1 MFLHL
6 LGAHR
11 QQTLASL
18 HDQGHNAGS
27 VDGVGGQPAN
37 AVWSDVF
44 GYVSFG
50 CWLLVLLPQLWLNYR
65 RKSSDG
71 LSLGF
76 ILMWLAGDFADWF
89 GAYVGRLLLPAIL
102 IALYFV
108 FTDIVLLAQ
117 MSCYR
122 KSDDDIFGVGQL
134 PEGAERPPLLMRR
147 GRRACRLSGPD
158 STKQRLEEYH
168 EAEREALLD
177 RGFEEH
183 QIYRGYGA
191 LPASTSSRSSTAP
204 ARSSCASATQQALQS
219 IRELGSAETGRAVA
233 ISVVALVALLGVG
246 VGARAALAFYP
257 PRVTVIV
264 SQVFG
269 YLSAALFF
277 IAYIPQIA
285 WNFTA
290 ESTEGLSPL
299 MFCFTVLGNIT
310 YCLSILAMSTER
322 DYLIAYAPWLAG
334 AAGTLGF
341 EAVILWQCYFYAKPR
356 FGSRRSSSASSASL
370 VNNSEENDDDDGE
383 DDDDGSNGVPED
395 SRSIVSRPRRSR
407 RRWRRTR
414 RPTSAGTSVSRS
426 RVRSPGPGDIQI

>member
-6 LGAHR
+6 VSSHR
-11 QQTLASL
+11 QQTLISL
-18 HDQGHNAGS
+18 QTANENDTVA
-27 VDGVGGQPAN
+27 GGQGVN
-37 AVWSDVF
+37 AVWSDIF

-76 ILMWLAGDFADWF
+76 ILLWLAGDFADWF

-108 FTDIVLLAQ
+108 VTDIVLLAQ
-117 MSCYR
+117 MFCYR
-122 KSDDDIFGVGQL
+122 KSDDQIFGAGQL
-134 PEGAERPPLLMRR
+134 PEGAERPPLMMRR
-147 GRRACRLSGPD
+147 GRRACRYSGPENF
-158 STKQRLEEYH
+158 KRRLEEYR

-177 RGFEEH
+177 RGFDEC
-183 QIYRGYGA
+183 QIDSMYGSI
-191 LPASTSSRSSTAP
+191 PAAASPVNESESTLEQVVSSVREIGS
-204 ARSSCASATQQALQS
+204 ARS
-219 IRELGSAETGRAVA
+219 GKA
-233 ISVVALVALLGVG
+233 ITTALLVFLLLIGSGV
-246 VGARAALAFYP
+246 ATRAFLAYYP
-257 PRVTVIV
+257 QRVTDVV

-269 YLSAALFF
+269 YASAAMFF

-290 ESTEGLSPL
+290 QSTEGISSA
-299 MFCFTVLGNIT
+299 MFAFTVLGNVT

-341 EAVILWQCYFYAKPR
+341 EALILWQCYFYSKPGDSSTS
-356 FGSRRSSSASSASL
+356 GSTALSLDNSDQSSSAG
-370 VNNSEENDDDDGE
+370 EDNDD
-383 DDDDGSNGVPED
+383 SNSMI
-395 SRSIVSRPRRSR
+395 SRGLPPRRR
-407 RRWRRTR
+407 RRRRHRHVHRLSIGANKST
-414 RPTSAGTSVSRS
+414 SRS
-426 RVRSPGPGDIQI
+426 RIQTCVTVQGSPQ